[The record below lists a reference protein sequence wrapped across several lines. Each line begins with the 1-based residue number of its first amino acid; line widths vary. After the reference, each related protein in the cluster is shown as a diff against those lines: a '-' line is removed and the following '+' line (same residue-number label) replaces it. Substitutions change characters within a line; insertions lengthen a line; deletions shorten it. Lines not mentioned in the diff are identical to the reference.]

1 MEARSDIAHL
11 NPPEPGRWGGPLT
24 IALGIHGLLILALAW
39 GVAWQKDTQVV
50 LEAELWSRLPQVA
63 APPAVEPPPPPPA
76 PPAPEPRPAPTPPPP
91 PAPSEADIAV
101 QRAEAQRRLE
111 EQQRLAQQRAE
122 QRRLEEQRRAEEA
135 RRRQLEAQR
144 AQEARERAERDRRE
158 REQLAQLEAER
169 KRNLERMMGQAG
181 ATGSSQSPDMDQPP
195 KGPSAIYGERLGAAI
210 RPNIVFTD
218 LIPGNPRAEVEL
230 RVLPD
235 GTIVSVRLRQSS
247 GFASWD
253 SAVLR
258 AIERT
263 GRLPP
268 DENGRIPGTLLLGFR
283 PQD

>member
-1 MEARSDIAHL
+1 MEARSDTVHL
-11 NPPEPGRWGGPLT
+11 NPPEQGRWGGPLA
-24 IALGIHGLLILALAW
+24 IALGVHGLLILALAW
-39 GVAWQKDTQVV
+39 GVAWQKDTQAV

-63 APPAVEPPPPPPA
+63 APRPVEPPPPPPA
-76 PPAPEPRPAPTPPPP
+76 PPAPQPRPAPTPPP

-101 QRAEAQRRLE
+101 QRAQEQRRLE
-111 EQQRLAQQRAE
+111 EQRRLDQQRAE
-122 QRRLEEQRRAEEA
+122 QRRLEEQRRADEA

-158 REQLAQLEAER
+158 REQQAQLEAER
-169 KRNLERMMGQAG
+169 KRNIERMMGQAG
-181 ATGSSQSPDMDQPP
+181 ATGSPQSTGTAQQSA
-195 KGPSAIYGERLGAAI
+195 GPSASYANRLGAAI

-235 GTIVSVRLRQSS
+235 GTIVSARLRQSS
-247 GFASWD
+247 GVASWD

-268 DENGRIPGTLLLGFR
+268 DENGRIPGTILLGFR
-283 PQD
+283 PQG